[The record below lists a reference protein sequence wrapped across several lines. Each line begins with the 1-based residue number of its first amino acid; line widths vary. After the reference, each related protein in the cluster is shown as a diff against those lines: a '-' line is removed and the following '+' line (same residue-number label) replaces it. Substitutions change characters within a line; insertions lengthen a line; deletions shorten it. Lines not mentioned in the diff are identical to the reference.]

1 MSDLYPYPKDEHEH
15 EFAFVFYN
23 TAGLGLNF
31 DSCNSLA
38 KHIFDDLKCGPPG
51 TEGEPLVHYD
61 ALGTQGGPWRQGEWK
76 PITEPRYVEP
86 MPIPV
91 DVTALS
97 EDQLEILKAQIAEA
111 ESNRHSDESGEG

>member
-31 DSCNSLA
+31 DACNLLA
-38 KHIFDDLKCGPPG
+38 KHVFDDLKCGVPG
-51 TEGEPLVHYD
+51 TTGEPEVHYD

-76 PITEPRYVEP
+76 PISEPRYVEP
-86 MPIPV
+86 MPVAV

-97 EDQLEILKAQIAEA
+97 ADQLEILKAQIAEA
-111 ESNRHSDESGEG
+111 ESKRHSDEGREG